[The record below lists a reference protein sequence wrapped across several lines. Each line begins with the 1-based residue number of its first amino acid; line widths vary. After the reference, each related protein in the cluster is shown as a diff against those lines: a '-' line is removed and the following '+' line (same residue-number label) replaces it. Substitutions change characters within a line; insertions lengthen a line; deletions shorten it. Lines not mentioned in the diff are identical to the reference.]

1 MFNVLNMI
9 VYVSKTSQT
18 LTNIPSRLVAY
29 SCDVQLLIQILR
41 KIGRKG
47 KFGGPGELFE
57 PRLCQ
62 FDSEGTMLISDP
74 KNENMQVGT
83 ATTT

>member
-1 MFNVLNMI
+1 MKRHQFLQK
-9 VYVSKTSQT
+9 VSS
-18 LTNIPSRLVAY
+18 LPVVY
-29 SCDVQLLIQILR
+29 SCDIKRLLQILR

-83 ATTT
+83 AATILMLFL